1 MQWMWNG
8 VVVNIPPEGS
18 IGFVYRITNT
28 IDGRVYIGKKNLF
41 RTQIKRKV
49 GKRPTRITKES
60 DWREYWG
67 SNKQLLE
74 DIDAHGEVN
83 FHREVLHWCQTKG
96 DASYLELKQ
105 QILHGVLEHPTKY
118 YNNFIGARI
127 HRKHLKLDFM
137 PDED

>member
-1 MQWMWNG
+1 MEWMWNG
-8 VVVNIPPEGS
+8 VIVNTPQDGA
-18 IGFVYRITNT
+18 IGFVYRITN
-28 IDGRVYIGKKNLF
+28 IINGRVYLGKKSLV
-41 RTQIKRKV
+41 QVKLKRI
-49 GKRPTRITKES
+49 GNRNKRLLVES
-60 DWREYWG
+60 NWREYWG

-74 DIDAHGEVN
+74 DIAYHGEVN

-137 PDED
+137 NDGD